1 MGFMGFMAFGLVH
14 LLRIAQLIL
23 AVNVLALS
31 GYGLV
36 AHWYNAD
43 TLTAPPKQID
53 FLIFVPVFSFIS
65 VFYLEF
71 VPRFAPKASHPYAL
85 FVVEILNTL
94 FYFSG
99 FIALAVFIGRLLF
112 CRGSVC
118 SAARADAV
126 FAAFSWILWAAS
138 SVVGALK
145 IFRGGFQNMK
155 TDHQA
160 SSVMKE
166 VPAQP

>member
-1 MGFMGFMAFGLVH
+1 MMAFGF
-14 LLRIAQLIL
+14 LLPLRLAQVFF
-23 AVNVLALS
+23 AWVVVGLS

-43 TLTAPPKQID
+43 TLTASPKQIN
-53 FLIFVPVFSFIS
+53 FLIFVPVFSLIS
-65 VFYLEF
+65 VFYLELA
-71 VPRFAPKASHPYAL
+71 PRFAPKASHPYAL
-85 FVVEILNTL
+85 FVVEVLNTL

-99 FIALAVFIGRLLF
+99 FIALAVFIGKLLF

-138 SVVGALK
+138 SVNSALK
-145 IFRGGFQNMK
+145 MFRGGFKSMK
-155 TDHQA
+155 TDQQT
-160 SSVMKE
+160 SSAMKE
-166 VPAQP
+166 FPAQP

>member
-1 MGFMGFMAFGLVH
+1 MGFMAFGLV

-23 AVNVLALS
+23 AVIILALS
-31 GYGLV
+31 GYV

-43 TLTAPPKQID
+43 TLTAAPKQID

-126 FAAFSWILWAAS
+126 FAAFSWILWASS

-155 TDHQA
+155 TDRQA
-160 SSVMKE
+160 SSAMKE
-166 VPAQP
+166 MPAQP